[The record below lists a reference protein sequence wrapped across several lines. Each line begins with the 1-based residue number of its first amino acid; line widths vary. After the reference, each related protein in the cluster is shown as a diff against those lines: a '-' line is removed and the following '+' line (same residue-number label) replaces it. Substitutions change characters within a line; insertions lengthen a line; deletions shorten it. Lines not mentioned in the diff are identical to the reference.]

1 MIQPKNAET
10 IPLMS
15 TNPGPFHMNAAYAR
29 LRPDGSAEPLPVDAN
44 FWQSLAAGKFGDFHN
59 EYLVTTQSFTQN
71 WPLWEMHPQGDEI
84 VVLIAGSLD
93 LILEKKTGNKIL
105 PLREPG
111 AWALVP
117 KGHWHTAR
125 VHALSVVLFI
135 TAGEGTQHRQ
145 VDF

>member
-1 MIQPKNAET
+1 
-10 IPLMS
+10 MS
-15 TNPGPFHMNAAYAR
+15 THPGPFRMNDHYAR
-29 LRPDGSAEPLPVDAN
+29 LRPDATAEAINVDAS
-44 FWQSLAAGKFGDFHN
+44 FWQDLAAGRFGVFHN
-59 EYLVTTQSFTQN
+59 EYLVTTQSFSQN

-84 VVLIAGSLD
+84 VVLIGGSLD
-93 LILEKKTGNKIL
+93 LILEKKTGNKIV